1 MIVIFT
7 DLDGTLLDAETYS
20 WRPAADA
27 LREIAGCRIPL
38 VIISSKTAAE
48 IEWIRRDLNNQHP
61 FISENGGG
69 LFIPEGYFPFPVSYT
84 RKVENCLIVDVGV
97 PYTRLTSFLDGITG
111 KYSLP
116 VRGFHALTVEE
127 ISRLAGLSID
137 EAVRAKERGY
147 DEPFLFD
154 GDSAQWGVLEKAAAA
169 EGLGLTRGGRFH
181 HLSGPHD
188 KGTAAELLM
197 DWYRRRDKDV
207 VFAGLGDAA
216 NDLPFLRLV
225 DHPILVGRPDGTYE
239 TGIDIPGLTRTG
251 RPGPAG
257 WNEAVRALIFPG
269 GSPYARAPLDT

>member
-20 WRPAADA
+20 CRPAADA
-27 LREIAGCRIPL
+27 LREIADYRIPL

-48 IEWIRRDLNNQHP
+48 IEWIRQDLKNQHP

-69 LFIPEGYFPFPVSYT
+69 IFIPEGYFPFPVSYT
-84 RKVENCLIVDVGV
+84 RKVDNYLIVDIGV
-97 PYTRLTSFLDGITG
+97 PYTRLTAFLDGITG

-147 DEPFLFD
+147 DEPVLFD
-154 GDSAQWGVLEKAAAA
+154 GDGAQWCVLEKAVTA

-188 KGTAAELLM
+188 KGTAAGLLM
-197 DWYRRRDKDV
+197 DWYRHGDRNLL
-207 VFAGLGDAA
+207 FAGLGDAA

-225 DHPILVGRPDGTYE
+225 NHPILVRRPDGTYE
-239 TGIDIPGLTRTG
+239 TGINIPGLTRTD

-257 WNEAVRALIFPG
+257 WNEAVRTLIHPD
-269 GSPYARAPLDT
+269 GSPYVQAPLDT

>member
-27 LREIAGCRIPL
+27 LKEIAGRRIPL

-69 LFIPEGYFPFPVSYT
+69 LFLPDGYFPFPVPQT
-84 RKVENCLIVDVGV
+84 RKIEEYLIVDIGV
-97 PYTRLTSFLDGITG
+97 PYARLTAFLDRITRE
-111 KYSLP
+111 YSLP
-116 VRGFHALTVEE
+116 IKGFHALTVEE
-127 ISRLAGLSID
+127 ISRLAGLSIP
-137 EAVRAKERGY
+137 EALRAKERGY

-154 GDSAQWGVLEKAAAA
+154 GDSVQWSRLEKAVMA
-169 EGLGLTRGGRFH
+169 EGLALTRGGRFH

-188 KGTAAELLM
+188 KGSAAGMLM
-197 DWYRRRDKDV
+197 DWYCRRDEDV
-207 VFAGLGDAA
+207 LFAGLGDAA
-216 NDLPFLRLV
+216 NDVPFLRLV
-225 DHPILVGRPDGTYE
+225 DHPILVRRPDGTYE
-239 TGIDIPGLTRTG
+239 RGIDIPGLTRTD

-257 WNEAVRALIFPG
+257 WNEAVRALIHPEGFP
-269 GSPYARAPLDT
+269 